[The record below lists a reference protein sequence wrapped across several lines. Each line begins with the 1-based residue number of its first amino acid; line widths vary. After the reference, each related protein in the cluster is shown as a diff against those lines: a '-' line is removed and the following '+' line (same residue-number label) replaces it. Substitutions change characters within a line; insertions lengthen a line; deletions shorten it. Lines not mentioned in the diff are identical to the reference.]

1 MMIAGCA
8 QSVDKQAVDVAPL
21 RCPAPAARDVA
32 ALKQTPMPPPSGDM
46 DKAKAQAWI
55 DGLGGQVRQ
64 MNKAGNRL
72 IWQYERCRSGDG
84 SAG

>member
-1 MMIAGCA
+1 
-8 QSVDKQAVDVAPL
+8 
-21 RCPAPAARDVA
+21 
-32 ALKQTPMPPPSGDM
+32 M

-64 MNKAGNRL
+64 MNKAGGRL